1 MIHDICYYSKKSPE
15 KLKNYITKTFSEVVD
30 LKTYKKNIL
39 LLIINTNN
47 LTLSEIKDICKTAK
61 NKGCSLIGILSKDS
75 KVLDQLCSQYDIWS
89 YWTSEEEYVS
99 YINQKKDI
107 YFKNNKKIPISP
119 TIDDSISKSSS
130 TNNLL
135 KKIRQ
140 KKNKL
145 EKSNIRMEV
154 LQKALTSIHQVQSI
168 PEIESSLIKAIS
180 PFIPL
185 EYCKISLASPLSHK
199 QVKDDSVAISFPLK
213 NNINDFGTI
222 VYATQKRR
230 SLNKTEKLL
239 LENISSGVAL
249 AIEKLHNLDQSEVLK
264 HQWESTFNA
273 ILEPLSIINK
283 NYELIQVNKAFAKL
297 AGLQP
302 HETLGKKCYE
312 ILFSRQSPCSACQ
325 LAKQFQIKNQV
336 NNQILTHRVFSQKV
350 ESGSFYINLYRDI
363 SQTLLLEKQI
373 LESAKLAELGTIGGS
388 IAHELN
394 NPLAGITTFAHL
406 IDMDLPEGSPIK
418 SDIKEIQDAAMKCRD
433 IIDNL
438 LIFTRKESA
447 EKGAI
452 NLNKVLNHAIKITEF
467 QSKPIGINI
476 KNIHSE
482 DIVYGSHQNLV
493 QGFIY
498 ILYQCIENIALKK
511 AKNIMPF
518 IAITIKRE
526 KSKVIV
532 CIQDNGHVF
541 AESSK
546 DLEKIKMET
555 ESGLRFSISE
565 QIFKD
570 NKGHLD
576 YCLNKDQKNVFKVQL
591 YRPDF

>member
-1 MIHDICYYSKKSPE
+1 MIHDICYISKKPPSE
-15 KLKNYITKTFSEVVD
+15 LKDHITKTFSEIED
-30 LKTYKKNIL
+30 LKTYKKNIS

-47 LTLSEIKDICKTAK
+47 FTTSEIEDICKIVKVKDGT
-61 NKGCSLIGILSKDS
+61 LIGILSRDS
-75 KVLDQLCSQYDIWS
+75 KILVQLCSRYDIWS
-89 YWTSEEEYVS
+89 YWTSEEEYV
-99 YINQKKDI
+99 NDI
-107 YFKNNKKIPISP
+107 NKKLSIPPTSDSSISP
-119 TIDDSISKSSS
+119 GSSAHI
-130 TNNLL
+130 LL
-135 KKIRQ
+135 KKMKQ

-145 EKSNIRMEV
+145 KKSNIRMEV

-168 PEIESSLIKAIS
+168 PEIESCLIKTLN

-199 QVKDDSVAISFPLK
+199 QIENDGIAISFPLK
-213 NNINDFGTI
+213 NNLNDFGTI
-222 VYATQKRR
+222 VYATQKRQ

-283 NYELIQVNKAFAKL
+283 NYELIQTNKAFAKL

-302 HETLGKKCYE
+302 RETLGKKCYE
-312 ILFSRQSPCSACQ
+312 VLFSRQSPCTGCQ
-325 LAKQFQIKNQV
+325 LAKQFQIKNQM

-350 ESGSFYINLYRDI
+350 ETGSFYINLYRDI

-418 SDIKEIQDAAMKCRD
+418 PDIKEIQDAAMKCRD

-447 EKGAI
+447 EKGPI

-482 DIVYGSHQNLV
+482 DIVYGSHQTLV

-532 CIQDNGHVF
+532 YIQDNGHVF

-565 QIFKD
+565 QIFVD

-576 YCLNKDQKNVFKVQL
+576 YCLSESHKNVFKVQL
-591 YRPDF
+591 HRPDF